1 MVDVRM
7 EPNKDIAA
15 NAVMSRMPVSLFFG
29 SPGRESISARVS
41 PLAELCACLHAF
53 AEPHH
58 HPASRRWVTAVRAE
72 LDEELLIRAGVW
84 KPLWSAFRARY
95 LLPLRSDAELTLD
108 AELAAIARLHEPDFL
123 AMSAQALIGMTSRE
137 PPQELMRGRFL
148 PRLSLISEQRHE
160 LGRRLLDD
168 VGRFRDD
175 LLAFLATMAEAAFE
189 SEWSTLRPMLEIDAR
204 TRTHNVRKHGT
215 SALADL
221 PAAAETVDPPGIV
234 FDKLYHAT
242 ARLDETPC
250 VLVPSLHI
258 TPHTVIKHYPRFP
271 VVVQYPVSGDGAAPT
286 LDAARHRLA
295 ALQDPMRIRL
305 ARALL
310 REPMTTSELANRYEM
325 TAPQTSRHLRRLR
338 EAGLVLAHRS
348 GTRVRY
354 QLDVEAVRRMGV
366 DLLSALYR

>member
-1 MVDVRM
+1 MAS
-7 EPNKDIAA
+7 NKDIAA
-15 NAVMSRMPVSLFFG
+15 NAVMSTMPVTLVFG
-29 SPGRESISARVS
+29 SSGRKSISARLS
-41 PLAELCACLHAF
+41 PLAELCACLHAL

-58 HPASRRWVTAVRAE
+58 HPASRQWVMGVRDG

-84 KPLWSAFRARY
+84 APLWSAFRARY
-95 LLPLRSDAELTLD
+95 LLPLRADAELSLHQ
-108 AELAAIARLHEPDFL
+108 ELAAIARLPEQDFL
-123 AMSAQALIGMTSRE
+123 GMSAQALIGMSSRE
-137 PPQELMRGRFL
+137 PPAELVHGRFL

-175 LLAFLATMAEAAFE
+175 LLAFLSTMAEAAFE

-204 TRTHNVRKHGT
+204 TRTHNVRKHGP

-221 PAAAETVDPPGIV
+221 PAASETHDPPGIV

-258 TPHTVIKHYPRFP
+258 NPHTVIKHYPRFP
-271 VVVQYPVSGDGAAPT
+271 VVVQYPVSSDGSAPS
-286 LDAARHRLA
+286 LDTARHRLA
-295 ALQDPMRIRL
+295 ALQDPMRMRL
-305 ARALL
+305 SRDLL
-310 REPMTTSELANRYEM
+310 REPMTTTELANRFEM
-325 TAPQTSRHLRRLR
+325 TAPQVSRHLRRLR

-354 QLDVEAVRRMGV
+354 QLDVEAVRRLGI

>member
-1 MVDVRM
+1 M
-7 EPNKDIAA
+7 
-15 NAVMSRMPVSLFFG
+15 AVNLVFG
-29 SPGRESISARVS
+29 TPGPESISARVS
-41 PLAELCACLHAF
+41 PLSELCACLHAL

-58 HPASRRWVTAVRAE
+58 HPASRQWVMAVRAE

-84 KPLWSAFRARY
+84 APLWSAFRARY
-95 LLPLRSDAELTLD
+95 LLPLRSDGEPDLD
-108 AELAAIARLHEPDFL
+108 AELVGIAGLPEEDFL
-123 AMSAQALIGMTSRE
+123 AMSAQALIGMSSRE
-137 PPQELMRGRFL
+137 PPAELMRGRFL

-168 VGRFRDD
+168 VARFRDD
-175 LLAFLATMAEAAFE
+175 LLAFLSTMAEAAFG
-189 SEWSTLRPMLEIDAR
+189 STWSALRPMLETDAR
-204 TRTHNVRKHGT
+204 TRTHNVRKHGP

-221 PAAAETVDPPGIV
+221 PAASETFDPPGIV
-234 FDKLYHAT
+234 FDKLYNAT

-258 TPHTVIKHYPRFP
+258 NPHTVIKHYPRFP
-271 VVVQYPVSGDGAAPT
+271 VVVQYPVSGAGAAPS
-286 LDAARHRLA
+286 LDTARHRLA
-295 ALQDPMRIRL
+295 ALQDPMRMRL

-310 REPMTTSELANRYEM
+310 REPMTTTELANRYAM
-325 TAPQTSRHLRRLR
+325 TTPQASRHLRRLR

-366 DLLSALYR
+366 DLLDALYR